1 MDNVVVGDHLLA
13 NAKNER
19 NGESR
24 VDHWTPSRWG
34 VYIGA
39 SHRSQ
44 RMPARAARSR
54 RNTTSRT
61 AEQSAS
67 GHQRTRS
74 DHASEIAEDYVELID
89 DLITESGEARAVELA
104 RRLGVTQVTVTKTIE
119 RLKREGLVTS
129 EPYRSIFLTTKGGK
143 LAGQV
148 RERHKIVLEFL
159 RSLGVPAK
167 DAELDAEG
175 IEHHI
180 SPATLAAMRR
190 HLRQRS
196 Q

>member
-1 MDNVVVGDHLLA
+1 
-13 NAKNER
+13 
-19 NGESR
+19 
-24 VDHWTPSRWG
+24 
-34 VYIGA
+34 
-39 SHRSQ
+39 
-44 RMPARAARSR
+44 MPARAARSR